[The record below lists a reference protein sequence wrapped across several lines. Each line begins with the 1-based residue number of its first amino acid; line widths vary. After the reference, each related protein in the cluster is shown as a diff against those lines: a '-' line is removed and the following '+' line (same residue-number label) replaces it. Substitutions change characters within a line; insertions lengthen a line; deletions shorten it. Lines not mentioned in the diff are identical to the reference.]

1 MDLLLRSRWLLSVVD
16 TDLDILVEQ
25 LNSCAFPRGVSTG
38 AVSSRGHW
46 TASGDVFGYYHWGK
60 GDALGI
66 AWVKARA
73 LYLTSPRA
81 QDAPHPTPPTHSR
94 G

>member
-1 MDLLLRSRWLLSVVD
+1 MVD

-25 LNSCAFPRGVSTG
+25 LNSCEFPRGVSTG

-46 TASGDVFGYYHWGK
+46 TASGDVFGCYHWGK

-66 AWVKARA
+66 AW
-73 LYLTSPRA
+73 
-81 QDAPHPTPPTHSR
+81 
-94 G
+94 